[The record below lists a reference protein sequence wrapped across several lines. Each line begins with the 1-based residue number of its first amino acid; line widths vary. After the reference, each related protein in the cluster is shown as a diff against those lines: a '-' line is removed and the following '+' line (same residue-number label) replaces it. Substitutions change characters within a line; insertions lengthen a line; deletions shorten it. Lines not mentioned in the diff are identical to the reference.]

1 MRLTFK
7 ITITTLASL
16 FIATTV
22 YAHSL
27 WVNSFDSFFHKPG
40 HTMTSIGWGH
50 VLPIDDLPNSVN
62 GRINIDRFE
71 LFDPA
76 LNKTALNIPPC
87 QVAKPTQ
94 STANVDIYTA
104 DVAMQKI
111 ALKENS
117 APGVYQIGA
126 VSVPTFYTKYIDKKG
141 RTRMKMK
148 PLNEVKDVDKII
160 FSAKYQAFAKSFM
173 TLAPWSQP
181 QALGHGL
188 EIIPRTDLSNLHAGD
203 LVEVDVLF
211 NGKPLVGE
219 MAAITAY
226 SNNFGQPDGFTLSCS
241 LKKGKGQFRV
251 QSSGQWVIFTK
262 HKDKVTED
270 GPFKDLYG
278 KTTMVARSASL
289 TFTVK

>member
-1 MRLTFK
+1 MKRL
-7 ITITTLASL
+7 SL
-16 FIATTV
+16 ISVIFLIFMTSGAD
-22 YAHSL
+22 AHDL
-27 WVNSFDSFFHKPG
+27 WVNSFESFFHKPG
-40 HTMTSIGWGH
+40 HTMVSIGWGH

-71 LFDPA
+71 LFDPTMD
-76 LNKTALNIPPC
+76 KTALVLPPSE
-87 QVAKPTQ
+87 VAKPAQ
-94 STANVDIYTA
+94 STANVDIFVA

-126 VSVPTFYTKYIDKKG
+126 ASVPTFYTKYIDKKG

-148 PLNEVKDVDKII
+148 PLNEVEGIDKLI
-160 FSAKYQAFAKSFM
+160 FSAKYQAFAKAFM
-173 TLAPWSQP
+173 TLSPWLQP

-188 EIIPRTDLSNLHAGD
+188 EIIPRTDLSNIHVGD
-203 LVEVDVLF
+203 LVEVKVLF
-211 NGKPLVGE
+211 NGKPLGGE

-226 SNNFGQPDGFTLSCS
+226 SNSFGHPDGFSLSSS
-241 LKKGKGQFRV
+241 LKEGKGQFRV

-262 HKDKVTED
+262 HLDKVKKD

-278 KTTMVARSASL
+278 KTSMVALSASL